1 MPALHICPLH
11 AVERV
16 VARTSASHLL
26 TVINRE
32 TIPRTPPGIAPE
44 RHLKLGLHDITAP
57 MAGLIHPNADHIGE
71 IIDFARA
78 WDRRAPMVVHCW
90 AGISRST
97 AAAFITLCTLNPDA
111 SEAAI
116 ASELRA
122 RSHTAMPNALMIALA
137 DAALGRGG
145 RMVEAI
151 EGIGDGAPAMEG
163 KPFAIAAFVR

>member
-1 MPALHICPLH
+1 MPALHVCPLH
-11 AVERV
+11 AVDRL
-16 VARTSASHLL
+16 VAHTSASHLL

-32 TIPRTPPGIAPE
+32 TIPQTPPGIAPG
-44 RHLKLGLHDITAP
+44 RHLKLGLHDITGP
-57 MAGLIHPNADHIGE
+57 SPGLIHPNAAHIDD
-71 IIDFARA
+71 IIGFARA
-78 WDRRAPMVVHCW
+78 WDRRSPMVVHCW

-122 RSHTAMPNALMIALA
+122 RSRTATPNALMIELA

-145 RMVEAI
+145 RMVDAIEAI
-151 EGIGDGAPAMEG
+151 GYGAPAMEG
-163 KPFAIAAFVR
+163 KPFVIPAFVR